1 VGKPARRA
9 DDGGFA
15 KNSLETSM
23 TTTINRRQMLALGA
37 APLAAGLPLL
47 HAGAAHAA
55 DYPNKQVKFI
65 VPFPPG
71 GPVDTTARAFV
82 PPLGQLWG
90 QGTFIDNR
98 AGGGGIIG
106 AEMASRQPA
115 DGYSL
120 FVGAIHHSVNPSLHP
135 KLSYDIQKDFVP
147 VSFAAMFPVFLV
159 VNPSVPAKNV
169 QELIALAKK
178 PGSNL
183 AFASSGNGGGT
194 HLAGELFNMHAGTKL
209 LHIPYKGSAPAMT
222 DVLGGQVA
230 MMFSDAPTAI
240 GHIKSGKVRV
250 LGVASPKRSAI
261 MPEVPTI
268 AEQGLPGYEAYSWA
282 ALFAPAGT
290 PKEIVAK
297 VNADFNQV
305 MRAQEVRQ
313 RLYVAG
319 AEADPGTPEE
329 MAQRLQSE
337 IDKWARVVKAAH
349 IRID

>member
-1 VGKPARRA
+1 
-9 DDGGFA
+9 
-15 KNSLETSM
+15 M
-23 TTTINRRQMLALGA
+23 TTLNRRQLLALGA
-37 APLAAGLPLL
+37 APLASALPV
-47 HAGAAHAA
+47 GAAHAA
-55 DYPNKQVKFI
+55 DYPSRQVKFI

-90 QGTFIDNR
+90 QSTFIDNR
-98 AGGGGIIG
+98 AGGGGIVG
-106 AEMASRQPA
+106 AETAAKQAP
-115 DGYSL
+115 DGYGL
-120 FVGAIHHSVNPSLHP
+120 FVGAIHHSVNPALHP
-135 KLSYDIQKDFVP
+135 KLSYNIQKDFVP
-147 VSFAAMFPVFLV
+147 ISFAAMFPVFLV

-183 AFASSGNGGGT
+183 SFSSSGNGGGT
-194 HLAGELFNMHAGTKL
+194 HLAGELFNMHAGTQL

-240 GHIKSGKVRV
+240 PHIKTGKVRV
-250 LGVASPKRSAI
+250 LGVASPKRSALL
-261 MPEVPTI
+261 PDVPTI

-290 PKEIVAK
+290 PKEVVAK
-297 VNADFNQV
+297 INTDFNQV
-305 MRAQEVRQ
+305 MRDPDVKQ

-319 AEADPGTPEE
+319 AEANPGTPEDLAKLLQAE
-329 MAQRLQSE
+329 M
-337 IDKWARVVKAAH
+337 DKWAKVVKAAN
-349 IRID
+349 IKID